1 MTVCKRA
8 SLAVII
14 VLSLVFNS
22 TAFAQDSSD
31 EFKEEDVISFAPVV
45 VTADRIEVPLDRI
58 SSSVFVISSLL
69 IETQQH
75 HNVGDLLRKVAGV
88 NIARSGSNGRITT
101 LFLRGANG
109 NQTLVL
115 IDGAK
120 VNEPM
125 NGGFDFSNLKTDNIE
140 KIEIVRGSQ
149 STLYGSEAIG
159 GIVNIF
165 TKSGS
170 SDLSF
175 SLNAEAG
182 EFGTFSKSGDLSGGL
197 GGYKFS
203 FSLSDLRTDGQFDN
217 DDYKNTTLS
226 SRITAAFPHNSKVAF
241 TVRNSNAEGGAP
253 NQRLLNFDP
262 NARQKS
268 DINIVSLAFNQKI
281 SGLWHHKLILSK
293 SESDINFSDPVNPGD
308 TSPFAADFNS
318 SIISSVSM
326 VDWQNDLH
334 VSANNVITAGI
345 EWEEKKGRSTSTYD
359 DFENLTNTRSVYLQD
374 HFRLNDK
381 FSLTGG
387 VRSDNHS
394 AFGNS
399 ANYRFTSAYIFRNS
413 HGNETKIRGSW
424 GTGFRAPSIF
434 ELYSPGFFGSYA
446 GNPNLQPEESISF
459 EFGVDQKLAD
469 GKLFI
474 SAELFKTEFTNLI
487 TITEPGAVNINK
499 AETKGIELN
508 TDIKISE
515 NIGLSGNYTYL
526 ETEDLLSGLPL
537 LRRPK
542 HNGGG
547 SLNIRATSELNISA
561 GVSFVGERY
570 DSNFVFDENFKI
582 SYGFFPSY
590 KTARIA
596 VSYKLTEQFR
606 LKLRIENLLDEEYS
620 EVAGYPSPGRAVYGG
635 ITLKL

>member
-1 MTVCKRA
+1 MIIYKRA
-8 SLAVII
+8 SLTII
-14 VLSLVFNS
+14 VIGLVFNGMLI
-22 TAFAQDSSD
+22 AQESSD
-31 EFKEEDVISFAPVV
+31 EFKEEDLIIFAPVV
-45 VTADRIEVPLDRI
+45 VTANRIEVPLDRV
-58 SSSVFVISSLL
+58 SSSVVIISSTL
-69 IETQQH
+69 IETQQYQ
-75 HNVGDLLRKVAGV
+75 NVGDLLRKVTGV
-88 NIARSGSNGRITT
+88 NITRSGSNGRLTT
-101 LFLRGANG
+101 LFLRGANS

-170 SDLSF
+170 SKLDL

-182 EFGTFSKSGDLSGGL
+182 EFGTFSESGNLSGSL
-197 GGYKFS
+197 GSYKFS
-203 FSLSDLRTDGQFDN
+203 FSLSDLKTDGQFEN
-217 DDYKNTTLS
+217 DDYTNTTLS
-226 SRITAAFPHNSKVAF
+226 SRITATFSKDTKLAF
-241 TVRNSNAEGGAP
+241 TVRKTNAEGGAP

-268 DINIVSLAFNQKI
+268 DINILSLAFNQKI
-281 SGLWHHKLILSK
+281 SGLWHHKLKLSK
-293 SESDINFSDPVNPGD
+293 SESDINYSNPVNPGD
-308 TSPFAADFNS
+308 ANPFAADFNS
-318 SIISSVSM
+318 SIISSVSK

-334 VSANNVITAGI
+334 VSANNVITTGI
-345 EWEEKKGRSTSTYD
+345 EWEEKNGKSASTYD
-359 DFENLTNTRSVYLQD
+359 DFENLTNTRSIYLQN

-381 FSLTGG
+381 FSMTGG
-387 VRSDNHS
+387 VRTDNHS
-394 AFGNS
+394 GFGNS

-413 HGNETKIRGSW
+413 YGNETKIRGSW

-459 EFGVDQKLAD
+459 EFGVDHKLAD
-469 GKLFI
+469 NKLFI
-474 SAELFKTEFTNLI
+474 SAELFKIEFTNLI
-487 TITEPGAVNINK
+487 TITEPGAVNVNK

-515 NIGLSGNYTYL
+515 NIDLSGNYTYL
-526 ETEDLLSGLPL
+526 ETEDLLTGLPL

-542 HNGGG
+542 HNGGAV
-547 SLNIRATSELNISA
+547 LNIRATSELNISA

-570 DSNFVFDENFKI
+570 DSDFVFDENFQI

-590 KTARIA
+590 KTARLA
-596 VSYKLTEQFR
+596 VSYQLTEQFR

-635 ITLKL
+635 ISLKL

>member
-1 MTVCKRA
+1 MTVYKRA
-8 SLAVII
+8 SLAAII
-14 VLSLVFNS
+14 VLSLVFYS

-182 EFGTFSKSGDLSGGL
+182 EFDTFSKSGDLSGSL

-281 SGLWHHKLILSK
+281 SDLWHHKLILSK

-308 TSPFAADFNS
+308 TNPFAADFNS

-487 TITEPGAVNINK
+487 TITEPGAVNVNK

-515 NIGLSGNYTYL
+515 NIDLSGNYTYL
-526 ETEDLLSGLPL
+526 ETEDLLTGLPL

-547 SLNIRATSELNISA
+547 SLNIQATSELNISA

-596 VSYKLTEQFR
+596 VSYELTEQFR

>member
-1 MTVCKRA
+1 MSAFKIMLPILLAA
-8 SLAVII
+8 SINPII
-14 VLSLVFNS
+14 L
-22 TAFAQDSSD
+22 AQDKED
-31 EFKEEDVISFAPVV
+31 EFDDTIRLKPVV
-45 VTADRIEVPLDRI
+45 VTADRIEVPLDRV
-58 SSSVFVISSLL
+58 SSSVTLITAES
-69 IETQQH
+69 IETQQYQT
-75 HNVGDLLRKVAGV
+75 VGDALRKVTGV

-101 LFLRGANG
+101 LFLRGANS

-182 EFGTFSKSGDLSGGL
+182 EFRTFSESGDLSGSL

-203 FSLSDLRTDGQFDN
+203 FFLSDLKTDGQFEN
-217 DDYKNTTLS
+217 DDYKNTTFS
-226 SRITAAFPHNSKVAF
+226 SRITTTLPKNTEIAL
-241 TVRNSNAEGGAP
+241 TVRKSNAEGGAP
-253 NQRLLNFDP
+253 NQRILNFDP

-268 DINIVSLAFNQKI
+268 DIKIFSLALNQKI
-281 SGLWHHKLILSK
+281 SGLYHHKLKLSK
-293 SESDINFSDPVNPGD
+293 SESDINYSDPVNPGD
-308 TSPFAADFNS
+308 KSEFASDFNS
-318 SIISSVSM
+318 SIISSVSK

-334 VSANNVITAGI
+334 FSVNNVITTGI
-345 EWEEKKGRSTSTYD
+345 EWEEKKGKSVSTFD
-359 DFENLTNTRSVYLQD
+359 DFENRTNTRSIYLQN

-381 FSLTGG
+381 FSITGG
-387 VRSDNHS
+387 VRTDNHS
-394 AFGNS
+394 SFGNS
-399 ANYRFTSAYIFRNS
+399 TNYRLTSAYIFSNS
-413 HGNETKIRGSW
+413 YGNETKIRGSW

-434 ELYSPGFFGSYA
+434 ELYYPGFFGSFG
-446 GNPNLQPEESISF
+446 GNPNLQPEESISL
-459 EFGVDQKLAD
+459 EVGVDHKTAD
-469 GKLFI
+469 KKLFV

-515 NIGLSGNYTYL
+515 KIDVSGNYTYL
-526 ETEDLLSGLPL
+526 ETEDLLTGLPL
-537 LRRPK
+537 LRRAI
-542 HNGGG
+542 HNGGT
-547 SLNIRATSELNISA
+547 SLNIRATQKLNLSA

-570 DSNFVFDENFKI
+570 DTDFVFDENFQV
-582 SYGFFPSY
+582 SYGFLPSY
-590 KTARIA
+590 TTARVA
-596 VSYKLTEQFR
+596 VSYELLEQVR
-606 LKLRIENLLDEEYS
+606 LKLRIENLLDEVYE